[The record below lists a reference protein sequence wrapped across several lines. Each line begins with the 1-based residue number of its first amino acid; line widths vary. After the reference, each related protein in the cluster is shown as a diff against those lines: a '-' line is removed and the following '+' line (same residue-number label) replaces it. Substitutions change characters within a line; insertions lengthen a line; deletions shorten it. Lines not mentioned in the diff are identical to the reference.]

1 MLSLAGGLVGAA
13 LGALAAAGI
22 SFVFPAAV
30 RPEFILLALVLAV
43 VVGVVA
49 GWAPSSL
56 AAKKTPIEALR
67 YE

>member
-1 MLSLAGGLVGAA
+1 
-13 LGALAAAGI
+13 
-22 SFVFPAAV
+22 VFPAAV

-43 VVGVVA
+43 VVGVIA

-67 YE
+67 YD